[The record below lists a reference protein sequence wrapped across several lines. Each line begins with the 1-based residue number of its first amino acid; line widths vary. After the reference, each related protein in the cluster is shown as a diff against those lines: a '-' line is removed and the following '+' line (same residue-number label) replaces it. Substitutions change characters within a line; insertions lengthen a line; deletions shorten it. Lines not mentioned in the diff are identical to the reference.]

1 MSPRDRYNGGDVAQ
15 DPFPSVPTRNPVPER
30 RPLGEAFTPVEP
42 ESVTGVIA
50 RRLVDQVGALVTR
63 ADQTS
68 ADLRALGDATVKG
81 FNEIKVM
88 LNLPP
93 MRAESPSSAAVPVH
107 ARKSFGE
114 FLKQQARETPGG
126 PGVVQAPPEE
136 IEQAAQSYFEQQM
149 AIYENNK
156 AAKEKVAALE
166 RRRNFWALTISAS
179 IAAVVGALAIY
190 FVTKATE
197 HEKGFSEGLRAAP
210 TATVVVAAPPAS
222 AWAQSIEVTPL
233 PTLSAA
239 GVTPGAP
246 HKPVPAPPVPAAA
259 APAH

>member
-15 DPFPSVPTRNPVPER
+15 DPFPSLPVRNPVPER
-30 RPLGEAFTPVEP
+30 TPLRETFTPIEP
-42 ESVTGVIA
+42 ETVTGVVA
-50 RRLVDQVGALVTR
+50 RRLVDQVAAVVTR
-63 ADQTS
+63 VDQNNG
-68 ADLRALGDATVKG
+68 DMHKLGETVVKG
-81 FNEIKVM
+81 FNELKVM

-222 AWAQSIEVTPL
+222 AWAETVQVIPGS
-233 PTLSAA
+233 SAA
-239 GVTPGAP
+239 GVTPGRQP
-246 HKPVPAPPVPAAA
+246 PPPPVPAAA
-259 APAH
+259 APKH